1 MSDKSQYNFSN
12 IRSIRNRFITTIS
25 LMMVGF
31 FLLLLVGTALLG
43 VARTTEQVESHL
55 LNDIDDLF
63 NTVDLRLSYL
73 QESTQA
79 FSASS
84 LAINSLIDVTGR
96 SVYFPQAIKELS
108 ELDEIESVVAF
119 DFSGRPIATS
129 KEGVPLWF
137 NVSVVREALSV
148 GVDTVAFLDGHGVFI
163 IVAPIE
169 YLQTQQG
176 GIAVAVNAD
185 RVFRRVLDEEGYSY
199 RVMIGDEWS
208 ASFGE
213 KIENPFFVTGKPD
226 SDTLLSH
233 FQIQLESMIP
243 ASTAREPVISALRE
257 MLMLGLIG
265 MLILIFIAMKAG
277 RKLAD
282 PIRKLVG
289 RIHDDIHPCGPV
301 GTGDE
306 LEILAESFDLKTQGL
321 LDVNSHLEQRVAER
335 TSQLLNQTNEL
346 ELAHSTL
353 EIAHLELQEL
363 DRMKDEFISTVSH
376 ELRTPLTS
384 IYGVLSIVANGV
396 LDNDVQKRTDLLK
409 SALSNS
415 ERLKLLI
422 NDLLDVQKLSSGN
435 IDLHLK
441 MVNSASMIDDVIKRQ
456 EGYASQFGVTLVH
469 SSDGDEAL
477 FMDVDEHRIQQ
488 VFDNLISNAIK
499 FSPSRGVVEIAS
511 CRVDD
516 EIKISIRDY
525 GKGVPKG
532 FQHKIFT
539 RFSQAD
545 GSSCRKVAGTGLGLN
560 ICKWIVEAHNGTIGY
575 ENPPEGG
582 ALFWFKIPVVNKMT
596 PQILNSDSAIQSL

>member
-1 MSDKSQYNFSN
+1 MTDTTQYNFSN

-84 LAINSLIDVTGR
+84 LAINSLIDATGR
-96 SVYFPQAIKELS
+96 SDYFPQAIKELS

-129 KEGVPLWF
+129 KEGVPSWF
-137 NVSVVREALSV
+137 NVAVVREALSV
-148 GVDTVAFLDGHGVFI
+148 GKDTVAFLSEHGVFI

-169 YLQTQQG
+169 YLKTQQG
-176 GIAVAVNAD
+176 GIAVAVSAQ
-185 RVFRRVLDEEGYSY
+185 RVLERMLNEEDHSY
-199 RVMIGDEWS
+199 NVMIGDWR

-213 KIENPFFVTGKPD
+213 KIENPFYVTGRPR
-226 SDTLLSH
+226 SDTLLSK
-233 FQIQLESMIP
+233 FSVQLESMIP
-243 ASTAREPVISALRE
+243 TSVAREPVMSSLRE
-257 MLMLGLIG
+257 MLILGLIG
-265 MLILIFIAMKAG
+265 MLILITVAMRVG

-282 PIRKLVG
+282 PIRKLVS

-306 LEILAESFDLKTQGL
+306 LEILAESFDQKTQGL

-335 TSQLLNQTNEL
+335 TSQLLNQTSEL

-353 EIAHLELQEL
+353 EVAHLELQEL

-376 ELRTPLTS
+376 ELRTPLTA
-384 IYGVLSIVANGV
+384 IYGALSIIANGV
-396 LDNDVQKRTDLLK
+396 LDNDVQKRTELLK
-409 SALSNS
+409 TALSNS
-415 ERLKLLI
+415 ERLTLLI
-422 NDLLDVQKLSSGN
+422 NDLLDMQKLSSGL
-435 IDLHLK
+435 IELHLK
-441 MVNSASMIDDVIKRQ
+441 KVDSSSMIDEVVKRQ
-456 EGYASQFGVTLVH
+456 ESYASQFNVTLVH
-469 SSDGDEAL
+469 SNDGEGAL
-477 FMDVDEHRIQQ
+477 FMEVDGHRIQQ

-499 FSPSRGVVEIAS
+499 FSPAKGVVEIAS
-511 CRVDD
+511 CRVGD

-525 GKGVPKG
+525 GKGVPEG

-545 GSSCRKVAGTGLGLN
+545 GSSGRKVAGTGLGLN
-560 ICKWIVEAHNGTIGY
+560 ICKWIVEAHDGSIGY
-575 ENPPEGG
+575 ENAPDGG
-582 ALFWFKIPVVNKMT
+582 ALFWFKIPVVNKT
-596 PQILNSDSAIQSL
+596 AAQSLNSDSAAQSL